1 MDCWGGRQAGN
12 CRHAVGRGWF
22 DCGMGAPSD
31 LKSAAELPCV
41 HSSIRF
47 DRLNP
52 TYTHQEEEQ
61 PQEEQPDPL
70 KEALEAAEE
79 TAATDPKAGIAAY
92 HAVLATPGREGDEAA
107 QRIKEEAIYRCFFF
121 WRFAFCVLWWRWR
134 RWLASVVSRIDSGSH
149 AQPNP
154 VHMTP
159 LPKTG
164 SRGCTP
170 TRTSSP
176 R

>member
-1 MDCWGGRQAGN
+1 
-12 CRHAVGRGWF
+12 
-22 DCGMGAPSD
+22 MGAPSD

-121 WRFAFCVLWWRWR
+121 GVLRFAFCGGVGGVGWHRSYL
-134 RWLASVVSRIDSGSH
+134 VSIRAH
-149 AQPNP
+149 
-154 VHMTP
+154 TP
-159 LPKTG
+159 SLI
-164 SRGCTP
+164 RCT
-170 TRTSSP
+170 
-176 R
+176 